1 MKGENMSD
9 FWKNSGFSDY
19 NFDGK
24 VDYFDVMIAEDAANS
39 IGPVNFSRRKARNKA
54 LENEPIDAKP
64 IGMFFFWLLYFLV
77 CTGMFFALGLIFWII
92 FFVGIGVEDAAGAV
106 MIASAISGSIISL
119 IVTICWVK
127 ENKKLLLEKKKKD
140 H

>member
-1 MKGENMSD
+1 MSD
-9 FWKNSGFSDY
+9 FWKNSGYPDY

-24 VDYFDVMIAEDAANS
+24 VDYFDVMIPEDMANS
-39 IGPVNFSRRKARNKA
+39 IGPVPFSRKKARQKE
-54 LENEPIDAKP
+54 LENEPIDIKP
-64 IGMFFFWLLYFLV
+64 IGMFFFCCLYFLV

-92 FFVGIGVEDAAGAV
+92 FFVGIGLEDAAGAV